1 MKGQILENQ
10 LDEKTKSLI
19 AEMEK
24 KLDKKDEELK
34 SKNDEINN
42 LKNEL
47 AYLKAQLA
55 NRNKKIFSSSS
66 EKVDPNQLSLFNE
79 AEKES
84 NSNIK
89 EPVIEEVCYTRKKP
103 SNNIGKKDNL
113 EGLEKV
119 IIEHKLSE
127 EEAICKECGSPLEII
142 GVNSTKQV
150 LKFVP
155 ARLYVEEHI
164 TYSYACRKCEADNIN
179 SNIITTKAPKNLINK
194 GMASNNLLSHVISLK
209 FLYSVPLYRQE
220 NYFNMLGATLSR
232 QTLSNWVIGVAAEL
246 TDIYNLMKDELL
258 KSNYVQADETTLKVI
273 EHNGNESKA
282 KKYMW
287 LYKTGSSRNS
297 IILYD
302 YQKTRSSPCPKEFLK
317 GFSGFLQ
324 TDGYQGYNKVENVKR
339 VYCLAH
345 IRRKFHE
352 IVENLSDE
360 ALKNSRAI
368 IGFNYC
374 EQIYKLEKDIRE
386 QYGNDDDYYQKRYEI
401 RLEKLS
407 PILEDFEKYIN
418 IEIKDALPR
427 SPLGKA
433 LEYAQKTVPTMKNIL
448 EDGSLEVDNNAAER
462 SIKPFVIGRKNWLFA
477 NTSKGARASAT
488 IYSIIETAKA
498 NNLKIERYL
507 IYLFDNLSNMEIREK
522 DLLLELM
529 PWSDTIPEELKLK
542 SSK

>member
-1 MKGQILENQ
+1 MKGEILENQ

-84 NSNIK
+84 NSNIE

-103 SNNIGKKDNL
+103 SKNTGKKDNL

-164 TYSYACRKCEADNIN
+164 TYSYACRKCEADNID

-220 NYFNMLGATLSR
+220 SYFNMLGATLSR
-232 QTLSNWVIGVAAEL
+232 QTLSNWVIGVSTEL
-246 TDIYNLMKDELL
+246 TDVYNLMKDELL

-287 LYKTGSSRNS
+287 LYKTGSSRNP

-302 YQKTRSSPCPKEFLK
+302 YQKTRSSSCPKEFLK
-317 GFSGFLQ
+317 GVSGFLQ

-386 QYGNDDDYYQKRYEI
+386 QYGKDDDYFQKRYEI
-401 RLEKLS
+401 RLEKLA
-407 PILEDFEKYIN
+407 PILEDFEKYRN
-418 IEIKDALPR
+418 
-427 SPLGKA
+427 
-433 LEYAQKTVPTMKNIL
+433 
-448 EDGSLEVDNNAAER
+448 
-462 SIKPFVIGRKNWLFA
+462 
-477 NTSKGARASAT
+477 
-488 IYSIIETAKA
+488 
-498 NNLKIERYL
+498 
-507 IYLFDNLSNMEIREK
+507 
-522 DLLLELM
+522 
-529 PWSDTIPEELKLK
+529 
-542 SSK
+542 

>member
-1 MKGQILENQ
+1 MKDEFLENQ

-24 KLDKKDEELK
+24 KLDKKEEELK

-84 NSNIK
+84 NSNIN
-89 EPVIEEVCYTRKKP
+89 EPIIEEVCYTRKKS
-103 SNNIGKKDNL
+103 SNNTGKKDNL

-127 EEAICKECGSPLEII
+127 EEAICKECGSVLEII
-142 GVNSTKQV
+142 GVNSKKQI

-246 TDIYNLMKDELL
+246 TDVYNLMKDELL
-258 KSNYVQADETTLKVI
+258 KSNYVQADETTVKVI

-287 LYKTGSSRNS
+287 LYKTGSSRNP

-302 YQKTRSSPCPKEFLK
+302 YQKTRSSSCPKEFLK

-352 IVENLSDE
+352 IVNNLSDE

-407 PILEDFEKYIN
+407 PILEAFEKYIN

-448 EDGSLEVDNNAAER
+448 EDGSLEIDNNAAER

-477 NTSKGARASAT
+477 NTAKGARASAT

-507 IYLFDNLSNMEIREK
+507 IYLFDHLSNMEIREK

>member
-1 MKGQILENQ
+1 DKFLENQ

-24 KLDKKDEELK
+24 KIDKKDEELK

-84 NSNIK
+84 NSNIE

-103 SNNIGKKDNL
+103 SKNTGKKDNL

-150 LKFVP
+150 LKFDP

-220 NYFNMLGATLSR
+220 SYFNMLGATLSR
-232 QTLSNWVIGVAAEL
+232 QTLSNWVIGVATEL
-246 TDIYNLMKDELL
+246 TDVYNLMKDELL
-258 KSNYVQADETTLKVI
+258 KSNYVQVDETTLKVI

-287 LYKTGSSRNS
+287 LYKTGSSRNP

-302 YQKTRSSPCPKEFLK
+302 YQKTRSSSCPKEFLK

-386 QYGNDDDYYQKRYEI
+386 QYGKDDDYFQKRYEI
-401 RLEKLS
+401 RLEKLA

-433 LEYAQKTVPTMKNIL
+433 LEYAQKTIPTMKNVL
-448 EDGSLEVDNNAAER
+448 EDGSLEIDNNAAER
-462 SIKPFVIGRKNWLFA
+462 AIKPFVIGRKNWLFA
-477 NTSKGARASAT
+477 NTAKGAKASAT

-507 IYLFDNLSNMEIREK
+507 SYLFDNLSNMEVREK
-522 DLLLELM
+522 NSLLELM

>member
-1 MKGQILENQ
+1 MNGEILENQ

-19 AEMEK
+19 NEMEK
-24 KLDKKDEELK
+24 KLSEKE
-34 SKNDEINN
+34 NEINN

-55 NRNKKIFSSSS
+55 NRNKKIFSSTS
-66 EKVDPNQLSLFNE
+66 EKINPNQISFFNE

-84 NSNIK
+84 NSNIE
-89 EPVIEEVCYTRKKP
+89 EPVIEEICYIRKKP
-103 SNNIGKKDNL
+103 SNNSGKKDNL

-142 GVNSTKQV
+142 GVNSTKQI

-164 TYSYACRKCEADNIN
+164 TYSYACRKCEAENIS
-179 SNIITTKAPKNLINK
+179 SNIITTESPKNLINK
-194 GMASNNLLSHVISLK
+194 GMASNNLLSHVIALK

-220 NYFNMLGATLSR
+220 SYFKMLGAKLSR
-232 QTLSNWVIGVAAEL
+232 QTLSNWVIGVATEL
-246 TDIYNLMKDELL
+246 LDVYNLMKDELL

-287 LYKTGSSRNS
+287 LYKTGSIRNP

-302 YQKTRSSPCPKEFLK
+302 YQKTRSSSCPREFLK

-324 TDGYQGYNKVENVKR
+324 TDGYQGYNKVESVKR
-339 VYCLAH
+339 LYCLAH

-352 IVENLSDE
+352 IVSDLSDE

-374 EQIYKLEKDIRE
+374 EQIYKLEKDIKVK
-386 QYGNDDDYYQKRYEI
+386 YGDEEDYYQKRYEI
-401 RLEKLS
+401 RLKKLA

-433 LEYAQKTVPTMKNIL
+433 LEYSQKTVPIMKNIL
-448 EDGSLEVDNNAAER
+448 KDGFLEIDNNAAER
-462 SIKPFVIGRKNWLFA
+462 AIKPFVIGRKNWLFA
-477 NTSKGARASAT
+477 NTAKGARASAT

-498 NNLKIERYL
+498 NNLKIEMYL
-507 IYLFDNLSNMEIREK
+507 SYLFDNISNMEVRDK
-522 DLLLELM
+522 NSLLELM
-529 PWSDTIPEELKLK
+529 PWSDTIPKELKLK

>member
-1 MKGQILENQ
+1 MKG
-10 LDEKTKSLI
+10 
-19 AEMEK
+19 
-24 KLDKKDEELK
+24 
-34 SKNDEINN
+34 
-42 LKNEL
+42 
-47 AYLKAQLA
+47 
-55 NRNKKIFSSSS
+55 
-66 EKVDPNQLSLFNE
+66 FN
-79 AEKES
+79 
-84 NSNIK
+84 
-89 EPVIEEVCYTRKKP
+89 
-103 SNNIGKKDNL
+103 
-113 EGLEKV
+113 
-119 IIEHKLSE
+119 
-127 EEAICKECGSPLEII
+127 
-142 GVNSTKQV
+142 
-150 LKFVP
+150 
-155 ARLYVEEHI
+155 
-164 TYSYACRKCEADNIN
+164 
-179 SNIITTKAPKNLINK
+179 
-194 GMASNNLLSHVISLK
+194 
-209 FLYSVPLYRQE
+209 
-220 NYFNMLGATLSR
+220 
-232 QTLSNWVIGVAAEL
+232 
-246 TDIYNLMKDELL
+246 
-258 KSNYVQADETTLKVI
+258 
-273 EHNGNESKA
+273 
-282 KKYMW
+282 
-287 LYKTGSSRNS
+287 
-297 IILYD
+297 
-302 YQKTRSSPCPKEFLK
+302 
-317 GFSGFLQ
+317 GFLQ

-339 VYCLAH
+339 VYSLAH